1 LHVPGLNHY
10 AANELWHHNS
20 GKSHVGAFDLLA
32 HTKPGDLAVVA
43 GPTYR
48 QLSDATMRSFVKV
61 ATQLGLWD
69 ESKYRKTDNQAI
81 LNNGVEILFRS
92 SDNPASN
99 RGPSLH
105 HAWLDEAGLMQEDMF
120 NVMVGRLR
128 GGGKQGTLTATFTPQ
143 GKDHW
148 TYRLFADKQNPLVK
162 LFYCSTK
169 DNPFIAPEIYQN
181 LLYQYG
187 KGEGGVLRAQQEL
200 EGQFVCV
207 QGAEWD
213 PSCFSEDLWFD
224 AWPEDCENFR
234 FVTLDSSKGIG
245 GRTGDYSA
253 FIKLMHAK
261 GLMWVEADLDNVR
274 NTGVIAARAIE
285 IQRDFDPDWFGIE
298 KEFGGDVLIDDLEQR
313 AAAAGIDM
321 NLALIPTRGIQKDV
335 RIRRLTRFFM
345 RRMFRFRRTP
355 GTRLLVQQA
364 ESWPHSAHEDGLDS
378 LDMAVQAS
386 RAAGLLEEFGEFVE

>member
-1 LHVPGLNHY
+1 
-10 AANELWHHNS
+10 
-20 GKSHVGAFDLLA
+20 
-32 HTKPGDLAVVA
+32 
-43 GPTYR
+43 
-48 QLSDATMRSFVKV
+48 
-61 ATQLGLWD
+61 
-69 ESKYRKTDNQAI
+69 
-81 LNNGVEILFRS
+81 
-92 SDNPASN
+92 
-99 RGPSLH
+99 
-105 HAWLDEAGLMQEDMF
+105 MQEDMF